1 MRRLLFFLLLCIVPL
16 FGAPSKVIKLEI
28 KGAVGPATS
37 NYLKE
42 GMLYADRQQ
51 ADMVL
56 IELDTPG
63 GLASSMREMIQQ
75 IANSRIPVIVYVA
88 PKGARAAS
96 AGTYLIYAAHVAVMA
111 PGTNLGAATPVNML
125 SPATLPDTN
134 GSAAT
139 VLEKKAINDAKAY
152 IKSLAQLNE
161 RNITWA
167 LEAVE
172 KAESIPA
179 YDALRYGVI
188 DLVAEDTDTLL
199 QKLDGMSVKIGGR
212 SVELNTQEVS
222 ILLFEADWKTRMLAI
237 ITDPNIAYI
246 LLIIAIYGIFFELL
260 NPGGFVPGVIGV
272 ISGVLALYA
281 LNMLPFNYAGLLL
294 ILLGVGLMVAEV
306 LIAGFGILGI
316 GGVISFAFGSL
327 LLFDT
332 ETLGAGV
339 SIPLI
344 IAITLVSLIFFI
356 YVIRFL
362 IRSRSAKA
370 VSGAEEMIGADA
382 KVLEVTE
389 DGYRVRCHGEIWFA
403 TSKVPLEV
411 GQSAKVES
419 LEGLTLHLNLK
430 KE

>member
-28 KGAVGPATS
+28 KGAIGPASS

-96 AGTYLIYAAHVAVMA
+96 AGTYLIYAAHVAAMA

-139 VLEKKAINDAKAY
+139 VLEKKVINDAKAY

-222 ILLFEADWKTRMLAI
+222 ILLFEADWKTRLLAI

-294 ILLGVGLMVAEV
+294 ILLGIGLMVAEV

-332 ETLGAGV
+332 ETLGVGV
-339 SIPLI
+339 SIPLV
-344 IAITLVSLIFFI
+344 IAITLVSLTFFI

-362 IRSRSAKA
+362 IRSRSVKA

-389 DGYRVRCHGEIWFA
+389 DGYRVRCHGEIWYA
-403 TSKVPLEV
+403 TSKEPLEV
-411 GQSAKVES
+411 GQSVKVES
-419 LEGLTLHLNLK
+419 LEGLTLHLKPK